1 MRKEFEKMKRQFFK
15 WLYPGMKIKRWILAS
30 FLGMIFVVV
39 ASALFLPQPYPIVR
53 FFGFVVICMGI
64 ILTILG
70 IFKIFSSFITLLLPQ
85 RERDFIN
92 ILYQKRLLE
101 RGPKIVTVGGGSGLS
116 VILHGL
122 KEYTNNITAIVT
134 VADNGGS
141 SGRLREQFGVL
152 PPGDIRNCLVALADA
167 EPLMRDLF
175 QFRFDKSSE
184 FQGHNFGNLF
194 ITAMTNLTGDFE
206 AAIKESSKILAI
218 RGQVVPSTLDNV
230 ALVAEYQDGSRTEG
244 EAQIPKRNALIKKV
258 FLRPQDTKPTPDALR
273 AIKEADTIIF
283 GPGSLY
289 TSIIPNLLV
298 RGIADAIA
306 DSSALK
312 IYVCNVMTQAGETD
326 GYSAFDHI
334 QAIVKHTNPRIVDCC
349 IINLAKV
356 PKSLLGRY
364 EQERSVPVL
373 ADSHRIRELG
383 YRVVEEDLI
392 SAEDFVRH
400 DANKLSKLI
409 VTILEG
415 YKTARK

>member
-1 MRKEFEKMKRQFFK
+1 MV
-15 WLYPGMKIKRWILAS
+15 GAS
-30 FLGMIFVVV
+30 V
-39 ASALFLPQPYPIVR
+39 AFLPKQELIVK
-53 FFGFVVICMGI
+53 FFGWVVILMGI
-64 ILTILG
+64 IAISLSIG
-70 IFKIFSSFITLLLPQ
+70 NIFSSFITLFLPQ
-85 RERDFIN
+85 REREFIN

-101 RGPKIVTVGGGSGLS
+101 RGPKIVTVGGGTGLS

-175 QFRFDKSSE
+175 QFRFDKDSE

-194 ITAMTNLTGDFE
+194 ITAMTSLTGDFE
-206 AAIKESSKILAI
+206 VAIKESSKILAI

-244 EAQIPKRNALIKKV
+244 EAQIPKKNALIKKV
-258 FLRPQDTKPTPDALR
+258 YLKPQDTKPTQEALR
-273 AIKEADTIIF
+273 AIQDADVIIF

-298 RGIADAIA
+298 RGIPEAVAG
-306 DSSALK
+306 SPALK

-334 QAIVKHTNPRIVDCC
+334 QAIVKHTNSRIIDCC
-349 IINLAKV
+349 IVNMAKI
-356 PKSLLGRY
+356 PRILLGKY
-364 EQERSVPVL
+364 EQEKSFPVL
-373 ADSHRIRELG
+373 ADSQRIRELG
-383 YRVVEEDLI
+383 YRVVEENVI

-400 DANKLSKLI
+400 DAKKLSNLI
-409 VTILEG
+409 INVLEG
-415 YKTARK
+415 YKAAKK